1 MLYRMTAKLKRI
13 TKATNQIFRQHIS
26 KHPEIPLEGSE
37 MAFWAR
43 HFPFNTEKLLLNS
56 VRNE

>member
-13 TKATNQIFRQHIS
+13 TKSTNQIFRQHIS

-43 HFPFNTEKLLLNS
+43 HFPFNTEK
-56 VRNE
+56 